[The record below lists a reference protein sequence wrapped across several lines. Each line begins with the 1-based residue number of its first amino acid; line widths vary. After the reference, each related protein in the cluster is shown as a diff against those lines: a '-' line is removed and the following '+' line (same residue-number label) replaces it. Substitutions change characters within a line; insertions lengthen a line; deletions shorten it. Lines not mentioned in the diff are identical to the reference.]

1 MFFLPEARGAC
12 LADEAGEVSTKVS
25 LLHPR
30 ESEIS
35 DLLSRKKAPFSET
48 ERKEAIFSMPGDK
61 APGPDL
67 MGCRLYFTRFS
78 GKGMSFWLSILSLSA
93 RVVKLK
99 KKGALSW

>member
-1 MFFLPEARGAC
+1 MDASCFQESKHYSPGDSQNLSLKHADSFFLPEARGAC

-67 MGCRLYFTRFS
+67 MGKL
-78 GKGMSFWLSILSLSA
+78 MSHFP
-93 RVVKLK
+93 
-99 KKGALSW
+99 

>member
-67 MGCRLYFTRFS
+67 MPTLFYKVFWEVITGDVILAFHSFR
-78 GKGMSFWLSILSLSA
+78 KG
-93 RVVKLK
+93 
-99 KKGALSW
+99 G

>member
-78 GKGMSFWLSILSLSA
+78 GSDHRGCHFGFQFFL
-93 RVVKLK
+93 
-99 KKGALSW
+99 